1 MARKESPENHLATIA
16 AVAAISL
23 VLIQT
28 ITDGVPSTHRA
39 TRAAAAPSCARSTAA
54 VAANSVHV
62 PTAPRVRINCLQ
74 GLEKAR

>member
-28 ITDGVPSTHRA
+28 ITDGAPSTHRA
-39 TRAAAAPSCARSTAA
+39 TRDAAAPSCTRSTAA
-54 VAANSVHV
+54 APTNSRHV
-62 PTAPRVRINCLQ
+62 TTTRVRVNCQQ
-74 GLEKAR
+74 GLEKPR